1 MDKITL
7 AEIQAQ
13 VKAPK
18 GQFNSFGKYNY
29 RSCEDI
35 MEAVKPVINPMGY
48 WLTVTDQPV
57 EIGGR
62 VYIKATAVL
71 TNGTDTYSVDGYA
84 REAENKKGM
93 DDSQVT
99 GAASSYARKYALA
112 GLFALDD
119 TKDADATN
127 NHAEA
132 KQKAQKPH
140 LQPET
145 EAYSKVIAYMQE
157 NRDSLDFDAMIGNV
171 KKKYLIT
178 EAVEAALK
186 TQLAFE

>member
-71 TNGTDTYSVDGYA
+71 TNGKDTYSVDGYA
-84 REAENKKGM
+84 REAESKKGM

-132 KQKAQKPH
+132 KQKAQKPN
-140 LQPET
+140 LQLGT
-145 EAYSKVIAYMQE
+145 ESYNKVVTYMQGNE
-157 NRDSLDFDAMIGNV
+157 GKLDFDTMLANV

-186 TQLAFE
+186 TQLAFQ